1 MPYDRPLF
9 KAFTATIV
17 VNLSHLSVEIITF
30 KNKITTGKKISI
42 EKKIPIEYL
51 EFSTRILYS
60 LKKFFFQKDLNNTP
74 LGF

>member
-9 KAFTATIV
+9 KAFTAIFV

-42 EKKIPIEYL
+42 EKKNSYRVFGIFYQNI
-51 EFSTRILYS
+51 ILPEEVF
-60 LKKFFFQKDLNNTP
+60 LPK
-74 LGF
+74 GFE

>member
-30 KNKITTGKKISI
+30 KNKITTGKKYLS
-42 EKKIPIEYL
+42 KKKNSYRVFGIFYQNI
-51 EFSTRILYS
+51 I
-60 LKKFFFQKDLNNTP
+60 
-74 LGF
+74 

>member
-42 EKKIPIEYL
+42 EKKNSYRVFGIFYQNI
-51 EFSTRILYS
+51 ILPEEVF
-60 LKKFFFQKDLNNTP
+60 LPK
-74 LGF
+74 GFE

>member
-30 KNKITTGKKISI
+30 KNKITTGKKYPS
-42 EKKIPIEYL
+42 KK
-51 EFSTRILYS
+51 
-60 LKKFFFQKDLNNTP
+60 KKFL
-74 LGF
+74 